1 MTHINDGLTSNHP
14 SDPTKTLCTH
24 QITLDYKRARPGEI
38 LLAIESWLEAAIQGG
53 AQRTASHQRNRRL
66 NVAIFLGNQLSKQ
79 STAFML
85 SSLLSRQNS
94 ILHSSHQ
101 CRDQPS

>member
-1 MTHINDGLTSNHP
+1 MG
-14 SDPTKTLCTH
+14 
-24 QITLDYKRARPGEI
+24 
-38 LLAIESWLEAAIQGG
+38 IESWLEAAIQGG
-53 AQRTASHQRNRRL
+53 ASHQSDRRL

>member
-1 MTHINDGLTSNHP
+1 MIRLKLTN
-14 SDPTKTLCTH
+14 

-38 LLAIESWLEAAIQGG
+38 LWAIESWLKAAIQGSTQS
-53 AQRTASHQRNRRL
+53 AAYHQSDRRL

-85 SSLLSRQNS
+85 SLLSRQNS

-101 CRDQPS
+101 CRDQVKYTLF